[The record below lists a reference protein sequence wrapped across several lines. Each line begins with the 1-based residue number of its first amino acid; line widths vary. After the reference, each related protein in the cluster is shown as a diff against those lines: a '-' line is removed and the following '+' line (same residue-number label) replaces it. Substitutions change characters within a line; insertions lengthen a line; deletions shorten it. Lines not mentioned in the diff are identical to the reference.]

1 MMYLLKLP
9 PKFQRLFSLATRC
22 FIVIAFFV
30 STSKVRAQDQHEI
43 DSLQKVLPTIT
54 VDSLKIKLLNTL
66 SVYMVD
72 MDPNKSINYAVE
84 ASKLS
89 ISTGV
94 RRFEAKSYHNMG
106 NGYYN
111 LADYKTALSC
121 YIKALRINDSL
132 GNDLGILSASGAIG
146 NVFLDM
152 HQPDEAYKYFKQA
165 LAMSRK
171 LKNKMGTASSL
182 IALSNVYGEK
192 HDQML
197 ALDYCFQALKLF
209 EEIGNQEAVATCY
222 NNIANA
228 YLKQNDLKKA
238 RFYITKAYDNY
249 AKAGNVYGMALALN
263 NIGDFFYQSGAYPT
277 SISYYKR
284 GLEQALKIGANDKM
298 LEAYR
303 GLYKVYK
310 KTGNYKE
317 ALLMNEFYQQLNDSI
332 YNSESSK
339 QIAEMQTRFDS
350 EKKGREIEL
359 LMKDKKIKKDELVRQ
374 RFISWAMAIGG
385 GLVLLLALLAIKGY
399 VQKRKINYQLAEKNN
414 KIETAYNI
422 IEDQHKDIKS
432 SIRYALRLQEA
443 ILPTTVFSK
452 TFAGT
457 SFVFYQP
464 KDIVSGDFYWIQE
477 VEDKG
482 TKKILFAAVD
492 CTGHGVPGAFM
503 SIVGHNLLNQ
513 AVKEHHKIK
522 PSDILNEINIGLSET
537 LRQTIEESTVK
548 DGMDIALCSLHKTSH
563 NSSVL
568 QFSGANNPVWI
579 VRNNANTEL
588 QEIKG
593 DKFPIGIFLGEEMH
607 QFNNHEVELFSGD
620 TVYVFTDGFAD
631 QFGGNNGKKFKYK
644 PLQQLILSIQHQS
657 MEQQLETLTKTL
669 TAWKGNLEQVDDVLI
684 IGIRI

>member
-1 MMYLLKLP
+1 MKLP
-9 PKFQRLFSLATRC
+9 PKFQHLFSLATWC
-22 FIVIAFFV
+22 FIVIVFFV
-30 STSKVRAQDQHEI
+30 SPSKVRAQDQHEI

-54 VDSLKIKLLNTL
+54 VDSLKIKMLNTL

-89 ISTGV
+89 ISKGM

-132 GNDLGILSASGAIG
+132 GNDSGILSASGAIG

-171 LKNKMGTASSL
+171 LKNKMGTASCL

-192 HDQML
+192 HDQMQ

-222 NNIANA
+222 NNIASA

-263 NIGDFFYQSGAYPT
+263 NIGDFFYQSGAYPA

-284 GLEQALKIGANDKM
+284 GLEQALKIGANDKT

-310 KTGNYKE
+310 KAGNYKD
-317 ALLMNEFYQQLNDSI
+317 ALFMNEFYQQLNDSI

-350 EKKGREIEL
+350 EKKGREIDL
-359 LMKDKKIKKDELVRQ
+359 LMKDKKIKNDELTRQ
-374 RFISWAMAIGG
+374 RFISWAVAIGG
-385 GLVLLLALLAIKGY
+385 GMVLLLALLAVRGY

-443 ILPTTVFSK
+443 ILPTTAFSK
-452 TFAGT
+452 IFAGT
-457 SFVFYQP
+457 SFVLYQP

-513 AVKEHHKIK
+513 AVKGHHKIK

-548 DGMDIALCSLHKTSH
+548 DGMDIALCSLHKTSQ

-579 VRNNANTEL
+579 IRNNANTEL

-657 MEQQLETLTKTL
+657 MEQQRETLAKTL
-669 TAWKGNLEQVDDVLI
+669 TDWKGNLEQVDDVLI
-684 IGIRI
+684 IGIRV